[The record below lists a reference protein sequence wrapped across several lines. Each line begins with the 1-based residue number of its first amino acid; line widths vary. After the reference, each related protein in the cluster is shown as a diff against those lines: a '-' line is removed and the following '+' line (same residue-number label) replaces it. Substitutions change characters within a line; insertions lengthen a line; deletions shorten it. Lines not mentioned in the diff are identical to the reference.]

1 MNNIN
6 TLEELY
12 YTLFDNYYYNYNNN
26 YNNFIDLSKYIK
38 NYKGDDWKKYVTFSN
53 TEYKRIKLTDYS
65 NNDFELLLLCWSP
78 NQITRIHDHAN
89 NGCIM
94 KVLEG
99 TLIETLYDYDL
110 RLLDSTVINTNI
122 VSVIDN
128 HIGLHQIK
136 TKDYAVSLHLYS
148 PPNYCSNLY

>member
-1 MNNIN
+1 
-6 TLEELY
+6 
-12 YTLFDNYYYNYNNN
+12 
-26 YNNFIDLSKYIK
+26 
-38 NYKGDDWKKYVTFSN
+38 
-53 TEYKRIKLTDYS
+53 
-65 NNDFELLLLCWSP
+65 
-78 NQITRIHDHAN
+78 
-89 NGCIM
+89 M

-110 RLLDSTVINTNI
+110 RLLDSTVINTNV